1 MSPLP
6 PTEPAVSGAAEPL
19 APAINKIAEVT
30 AVFWLMKIIAT
41 TLGETAGDFISQ
53 TLNLG
58 YSAGL
63 GITGALLVAVIFFQV
78 RAKSFH
84 PALFWAAIVATT
96 TAGTEISDMM
106 DRTLGLGYASGS
118 LLLTAG
124 LIATLAVWYKRDGNL
139 SVDPIAR
146 TDAEIT
152 FWIAVVFSNSLGTAF
167 GDFLV
172 DNLGLGYMDAALIC
186 TAIIAAVLILHYT
199 RAMNEIAL
207 FWIAFIFTRPFGA
220 TFGDFLTKPLAHGGL
235 DLGTYNAAFVC
246 ILLMAGIIA
255 ATLWRE
261 KRERAATVELD
272 PARERT

>member
-1 MSPLP
+1 MRRCLP
-6 PTEPAVSGAAEPL
+6 PETAASSERGTL
-19 APAINKIAEVT
+19 APVGNKIAEVT
-30 AVFWLMKIIAT
+30 ATFWLMKIIAT
-41 TLGETAGDFISQ
+41 TLGETAGDFIAQ

-58 YSAGL
+58 YVVGL
-63 GITGALLVAVIFFQV
+63 GITGALLVAVVFFQV
-78 RAKSFH
+78 RARSFH

-118 LLLTAG
+118 LVLTTG
-124 LIATLAVWYKRDGNL
+124 LMATLAVWYMRDGNL
-139 SVDPIAR
+139 SVDLINR
-146 TDAEIT
+146 TGAEIT

-172 DNLGLGYMDAALIC
+172 DNLGLGYMIASAIC
-186 TAIIAAVLILHYT
+186 TAIIGAVLILHYT

-220 TFGDFLTKPLAHGGL
+220 TFGDFLTKPHANGGL
-235 DLGTYNAAFVC
+235 DLGTYNAALVC
-246 ILLMAGIIA
+246 VLLMAGIVA

-261 KRERAATVELD
+261 KRPRAAAIGPD
-272 PARERT
+272 PARERA